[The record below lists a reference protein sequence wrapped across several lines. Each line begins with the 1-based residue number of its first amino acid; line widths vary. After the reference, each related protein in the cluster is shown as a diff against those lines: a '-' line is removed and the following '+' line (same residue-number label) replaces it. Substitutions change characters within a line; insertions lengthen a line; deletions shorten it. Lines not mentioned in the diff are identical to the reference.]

1 MLRPMPLPADHVLRR
16 SGPDSARVLPL
27 LDRAFD
33 AVERALADL
42 GIEDPAELTSPQ
54 VVEEE
59 LSPAALPAGTLLVL
73 DPEEVRSAL
82 EDIADTVLDERL
94 GGSVFGTI
102 QRPPAEDA
110 ARRRLREMSSQTA
123 GFGFLPPGTAP
134 YGVGRVRQVR
144 TPAAL
149 GGYQFLAADTPGFR
163 VALVERAMP
172 NGKRIALWTGTP
184 DLVDELLTALRR
196 VARHDGHPVP
206 GPAPLVPGRDAVSD
220 AAEVWRQA
228 GELRAHRTVREAEL
242 RQVARAAAMRGV
254 ELRRQR
260 EEGAD
265 PKNRAAS

>member
-1 MLRPMPLPADHVLRR
+1 MPLPDGHALRR
-16 SGPDSARVLPL
+16 AALERARPLPL

-42 GIEDPAELTSPQ
+42 GIEDPAELQSPKP
-54 VVEEE
+54 VEDE
-59 LSPAALPAGTLLVL
+59 LSANALPVGTLLVL
-73 DPEEVRSAL
+73 DPDEVRSAL
-82 EDIADTVLDERL
+82 QDIADTVLDERL

-110 ARRRLREMSSQTA
+110 ARRRLREMSSQAA
-123 GFGFLPPGTAP
+123 GFGFLPPGTSP

-149 GGYQFLAADTPGFR
+149 AGYEFLAADTPGFR
-163 VALVERAMP
+163 VALVQRPLP
-172 NGKRIALWTGTP
+172 NGRRIALWTGTP
-184 DLVDELLTALRR
+184 DLVDELLTTLRR

-260 EEGAD
+260 EDGED

>member
-1 MLRPMPLPADHVLRR
+1 MPLPAEHELRR
-16 SGPDSARVLPL
+16 SAPERARPFPL

-42 GIEDPAELTSPQ
+42 GIEDPAELRSPKP
-54 VVEEE
+54 VEDE
-59 LSPAALPAGTLLVL
+59 LSQASLPVGTLLVL
-73 DPEEVRSAL
+73 DPEEVASAL

-110 ARRRLREMSSQTA
+110 ARRRLREMSSQAA
-123 GFGFLPPGTAP
+123 GFGFLPPGSAP

-144 TPAAL
+144 TPQAL
-149 GGYQFLAADTPGFR
+149 ADYQFLAADTPGFR
-163 VALVERAMP
+163 VALVTRRMP
-172 NGKRIALWTGTP
+172 NGRRIALWTGTP

-196 VARHDGHPVP
+196 IARHDGHPVP
-206 GPAPLVPGRDAVSD
+206 GPAPIVPDRDAVSD
-220 AAEVWRQA
+220 DAEVWRQA
-228 GELRAHRTVREAEL
+228 EALRAHRAVREAEL

-260 EEGAD
+260 DGAEPD
-265 PKNRAAS
+265 SRAAS